1 MRTEVKACRNDARS
15 AMRHASVLHA
25 EVALQRK
32 EQNTKMKQTNE
43 SMIRLVFLSVRA
55 GQRQEKKLQNYLRKK
70 DNFHLED
77 KSFNN
82 FMK

>member
-1 MRTEVKACRNDARS
+1 MHALMRTAEVKACRNDARS

-43 SMIRLVFLSVRA
+43 SMISLVFLSV
-55 GQRQEKKLQNYLRKK
+55 LV
-70 DNFHLED
+70 
-77 KSFNN
+77 
-82 FMK
+82 